1 MLANMHTDRPPDGHA
16 TRRFEL
22 VLDLVGC
29 RREVVENPELLEML
43 SIGLW
48 TAAVGT
54 PAPKAVATR
63 LALPLDGHTVTLM
76 AGGSTITGRF
86 EPSADRAQIRV
97 SSTELVDVSGA
108 ESFVQEILRP
118 RELTTG

>member
-1 MLANMHTDRPPDGHA
+1 
-16 TRRFEL
+16 
-22 VLDLVGC
+22 
-29 RREVVENPELLEML
+29 
-43 SIGLW
+43 
-48 TAAVGT
+48 
-54 PAPKAVATR
+54 
-63 LALPLDGHTVTLM
+63 M